1 MLWHIWSVILVLKQC
16 FDRFDSGKNGFISAE
31 AVGGILSMMGLKFSS
46 KELKEIIA
54 EIDVDGNNELN
65 VTITS

>member
-1 MLWHIWSVILVLKQC
+1 MLKQC
-16 FDRFDSGKNGFISAE
+16 FDRFDSQKNGFISAE

-54 EIDVDGNNELN
+54 EIDVDGKF
-65 VTITS
+65 V